1 MDVHGTWVLTASG
14 PHDRIHLVVEVRTG
28 PDGLSGVATVGSERV
43 ALADLELNG
52 DRLSWIQPGT
62 GPLPFELAV
71 GLRLRGDIATGHA
84 LAADAPP
91 MSVMGTRSSAK
102 VN

>member
-1 MDVHGTWVLTASG
+1 MNAHGTWVLTASG
-14 PHDRIHLVVEVRTG
+14 PHGRVHLVVEVQAG
-28 PDGLSGVATVGSERV
+28 PDGLSGVATVGTERV
-43 ALADLELNG
+43 MLADLELSG
-52 DRLSWIQPGT
+52 DHLSWTQPGS

-91 MSVMGTRSSAK
+91 VSLIGTRSPSK
-102 VN
+102 